1 MSREYEEGLP
11 LTPSG
16 GEEAPINIV
25 PRQRQL
31 SFFDM
36 FSPTT
41 KASKNIT
48 NPDVYTT
55 GLDLV
60 VSPKRA
66 KRMQCVHVSL
76 ERLSDDVRLSKPIT
90 KYDQA
95 VYDTVASF
103 IVNNEAAYKEDR
115 YIDLTDGQIYS
126 ALSGGRTWKNA
137 SDLEGISASMYK
149 GLYTRTVIDFSEQ
162 VRSDQLRLFDEEL
175 ASGQL
180 DSPLINGEVI
190 TLTTVNGKKV
200 SGYRIYSLPALY
212 KYGSA
217 MKQIA
222 SYPQE
227 LLNVPDLSNTRKN
240 VVLKTY
246 ILQRIAEMKHNAKL
260 TNKIKYSTIHKEIN
274 EHEEKGFT
282 RKDRYNLRRDVEKCL
297 RFWESE
303 GHIEGY
309 REYSIGSKVEGVEI
323 TVKPTAKKDVTRTP
337 RIPF

>member
-1 MSREYEEGLP
+1 MSRKYEEGLP

-48 NPDVYTT
+48 DPSVYTT
-55 GLDLV
+55 GLDLI

-66 KRMQCVHVSL
+66 KHTQCVHVSL
-76 ERLSDDVRLSKPIT
+76 ERLTDDVRLSKPIT

-103 IVNNEAAYKEDR
+103 MVNNDAAYKEDK
-115 YIDLTDGQIYS
+115 YIDLTDGQIYT
-126 ALSGGRTWKNA
+126 ALSGGRAWKNA
-137 SDLEGISASMYK
+137 SDLEGINASMFK
-149 GLYTRTVIDFSEQ
+149 GLYTRAIIDFSEQ
-162 VRSDQLRLFDEEL
+162 VKSDQLRLFDEEL
-175 ASGQL
+175 AGGQV

-217 MKQIA
+217 VKQIA
-222 SYPQE
+222 TWPQE

-240 VVLKTY
+240 VILKNY
-246 ILQRIAEMKHNAKL
+246 LLSRIEEMKHSAKL
-260 TNKIKYSTIHKEIN
+260 TNKVKYSTIFNALN
-274 EHEEKGFT
+274 EPEEKPFS

-297 RFWESE
+297 RFWNSKGE
-303 GHIEGY
+303 IEGY
-309 REYSIGSKVEGVEI
+309 QEYSIGAKVEGVEI
-323 TVKPTAKKDVTRTP
+323 SVKPEAKKGGTRP
-337 RIPF
+337 QRLPF